1 MAVTP
6 ANELLDDL
14 QWRGLLALS
23 TDLDALRE
31 ALDGGPVTYYVGFDP
46 TSPSLHHGHLVQV
59 LTARRLQQAGHRP
72 LALVGGSTGLIGDPR
87 PTAERTLNTKETV
100 ASWVDSIRSQ
110 IEPFLSFEGENAAV
124 MVNNLDWTA
133 PMSAIDFLRDVG
145 KHFRVNK
152 MITKDAVAA
161 RLNSDQGISYT
172 EFSYQLLQG
181 LDFLEL
187 LRRYGCTLQFGGS
200 DQWGNLTAGLDL
212 IHRVEGRSAHAFAT
226 PLLTRADGTKFSASE
241 GAALWLDPELTSPY
255 AFFQFWLNTDDRD
268 VVTYLKVLSFRSRDE
283 IEVLEKA
290 VAERPQAR
298 EAQRALAEELTAL
311 VHGETERDAVVAASQ
326 ALFGRGELSA
336 LDGGTLAASLAELP
350 QAEVDVAA
358 DGWPPVVDLFAA
370 TGLAP
375 SKSAARRAVVEGG
388 AYLNNVRVVAEDA
401 RPGPEDLL
409 AGSGL
414 IVTTPTDREIVLTRS
429 FAAPRGLVF
438 EAWTTPEHVRHWWG
452 CRDFP
457 MTVCEIDLRVGG
469 AWRYVVSASDGDE
482 HGFHGVYRE
491 IVAPARLVH
500 TYIYEPMPQHG
511 ALNTVLFEE
520 RNGRTTVIE
529 TVLHQTSKRATA
541 ICNPAWKAE
550 RPRA

>member
-1 MAVTP
+1 MTA
-6 ANELLDDL
+6 ADALLDDL
-14 QWRGLLALS
+14 QWRGLIAVS
-23 TDLDALRE
+23 TDLGALRE
-31 ALDGGPVTYYVGFDP
+31 ALDAGPVTYYVGFDP

-87 PTAERTLNTKETV
+87 PTSERTLNTKETV
-100 ASWVDSIRSQ
+100 ASWVDSIRAQ
-110 IEPFLSFEGENAAV
+110 IEPFLSFEGDNAAV
-124 MVNNLDWTA
+124 LVNNLDWTA

-187 LRRYGCTLQFGGS
+187 NRRFGCTLQFGGS

-212 IHRVEGRSAHAFAT
+212 IHRVEHAPVHAFAT
-226 PLLTRADGTKFSASE
+226 PLLTRSDGTKFSASE
-241 GAALWLDPELTSPY
+241 GAALWLDPGLTSPY

-268 VVTYLKVLSFRSRDE
+268 VVTYLKVLSFRSRTEIDE
-283 IEVLEKA
+283 LEKA

-326 ALFGRGELSA
+326 ALFGRGELTG

-358 DGWPPVVDLFAA
+358 DGWPLVVDLFAA
-370 TGLAP
+370 TGLSP
-375 SKSAARRAVVEGG
+375 SKSAARRAVAEGG
-388 AYLNNVRVVAEDA
+388 AYLNNARVESADA
-401 RPGPEDLL
+401 AVGAGDLL
-409 AGSGL
+409 AG
-414 IVTTPTDREIVLTRS
+414 EWAVLRRGKRNL
-429 FAAPRGLVF
+429 AA
-438 EAWTTPEHVRHWWG
+438 VR
-452 CRDFP
+452 
-457 MTVCEIDLRVGG
+457 V
-469 AWRYVVSASDGDE
+469 
-482 HGFHGVYRE
+482 
-491 IVAPARLVH
+491 
-500 TYIYEPMPQHG
+500 
-511 ALNTVLFEE
+511 
-520 RNGRTTVIE
+520 RNG
-529 TVLHQTSKRATA
+529 
-541 ICNPAWKAE
+541 
-550 RPRA
+550 

>member
-14 QWRGLLALS
+14 QWRGLIALS

-241 GAALWLDPELTSPY
+241 GAALWLDPDLTSPY

-388 AYLNNVRVVAEDA
+388 AYLNNVRVAAEDA

-409 AGSGL
+409 AGEWL
-414 IVTTPTDREIVLTRS
+414 VLRRGKRNL
-429 FAAPRGLVF
+429 AA
-438 EAWTTPEHVRHWWG
+438 VR
-452 CRDFP
+452 
-457 MTVCEIDLRVGG
+457 V
-469 AWRYVVSASDGDE
+469 
-482 HGFHGVYRE
+482 
-491 IVAPARLVH
+491 
-500 TYIYEPMPQHG
+500 HG
-511 ALNTVLFEE
+511 A
-520 RNGRTTVIE
+520 G
-529 TVLHQTSKRATA
+529 A
-541 ICNPAWKAE
+541 
-550 RPRA
+550 